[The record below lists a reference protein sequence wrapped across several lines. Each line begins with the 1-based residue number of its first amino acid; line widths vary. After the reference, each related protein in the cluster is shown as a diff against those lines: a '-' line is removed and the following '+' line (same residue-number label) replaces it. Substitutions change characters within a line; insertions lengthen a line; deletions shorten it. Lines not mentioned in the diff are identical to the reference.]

1 MGLESY
7 DLGEIVAQSPHSVVR
22 RAVRRTD
29 GEAVVIKLHTKEYPT
44 TREIGQLEFEHRLLR
59 ALRHPTVVR
68 EYELLAV
75 ADRLALVLEDFGASD
90 LSVRLGRIP
99 LDLFLTVAIGV
110 ARGLEWI
117 HSRGVIHKDVT
128 PRNVLLNPATRQVK
142 LIDFGIATELSQERQ
157 VFAGTNDLEGTL
169 PYISPEQ
176 TGRMNRDLDYRSDYY
191 SLGAT
196 LFELLTGTLPFS
208 APDTMGWVHC
218 HISRPAPS
226 PRDVDPTI
234 PQPVADI
241 VSKLLAKDPDERYQ
255 SSHGL
260 IADLEACERQWT
272 AGRAIAPFRLGYADV
287 PERFQVSQRLF
298 GRQAEVV
305 ALHEAFEEA
314 SAGPAKLLLVAGYS
328 GVGKSA
334 LIHELQKDVVRGRG
348 HFIGG
353 KFDQIDRSL
362 PYGAVVQALR
372 ALVKQLLGEPEEV
385 LATYKR
391 KFGAAMGPNG
401 QVLVELVPELEG
413 ILGPQPP
420 VPALAP
426 REAHTRL
433 HRAFGDLLR
442 GLATADHPIVL
453 FLDDLQWADP
463 ATLELIEHLLCD
475 EALRYLLVIG
485 SYRDNEVQPGHSLRL
500 ALNRIFEKRHD
511 VAREIVLR
519 ALSEDDVNLLVAD
532 TLHCDPESCR
542 SVAAVIAQKTGG
554 NPFFIKELLNLLARD
569 GAFRFVPEQG
579 RWGWDEGEIEK
590 AAVSDNV
597 VDLMVQ
603 RLRRLPAETIEVLRL
618 AACIGNDF
626 DLSWV
631 SRIAGKPAGQV
642 ATALFQAVR
651 ERVLVPVSGAYRLV
665 HDGRTYDEAG
675 LSALSV
681 RYQFQHDRVQQA
693 AYSLVDAAEGPHVHL
708 AIGRLLLATSPAT
721 TNEPPSGRGFSFAG
735 LQSDDRVFETVNH
748 LNLGRALLSDGEER
762 RALSRL
768 NESAAVR
775 AQKTSAYAVAAAY
788 FEAALELLTP
798 DERAADAQ
806 RVFDC
811 ERGRAECIFHSG
823 DPERAESLCALL
835 VESAPD
841 RWAKIAALELKAQ
854 ILQYQ
859 ARLLEAIATL
869 RQGLRLVGVEL
880 PEAMDAVGALIGEG
894 IGKMQAHLARVPV
907 EELVNL
913 PEMTDR
919 EKVTTTRLLFHL
931 VVPAIQA
938 CPPLFVLAE
947 LMMFDLALT
956 AGITHLS
963 CKNFV
968 DCGIIQGPTLGDYDR
983 AYRLGK
989 VAFELLKRE
998 TSRHLGS
1005 AVSFVFAAFVS
1016 HWRAPYRESLQAFA
1030 DAERLGAELG
1040 DNNHL
1045 TYALALSMQRWFFV
1059 GRPLPECEERAA
1071 GAAARLT
1078 RLRATNQRDGLRL
1091 VERAVAR
1098 LRGTSLDETDD
1109 EFTARLEKAG
1119 NAQWLFL
1126 HAHAQCLI
1134 SLVHRDYELA
1144 ARWDAFARQHEAGG
1158 RIQYAFPDHHAL
1170 RILVMARKLRA
1181 AAPDERK
1188 AYDTEIDANLA
1199 RLQTWA
1205 ESCPA
1210 NYAPKHRI
1218 AAAEVARARG
1228 EPLERVLSLH
1238 DEAMHLAGD
1247 DFLPWR
1253 ALANELQAEHWSA
1266 CGQPKLAPVFAM
1278 QAARLYEKWGATVK
1292 VRQMG
1297 ELRPNVVDFPAA
1309 EVSRTLR
1316 VTGSA
1321 GQLRTDAFDM
1331 SALDL
1336 QSMIKATQAISSEV
1350 KRERLLARLMATIV
1364 ENAGAQRGCLVARDE
1379 MSGELRVEARSSL
1392 EDSGLDARQRV
1403 PIAEC
1408 AELSP
1413 DIVRYVARTGK
1424 TVVVDDAVHDE
1435 AYRDDPH
1442 VREHL
1447 VKSVLCTP
1455 ILHQSKLVAVL
1466 YAENNVATHA
1476 FTPQRIRLLQVIAS
1490 QAAIS
1495 ITNARLYDSLEE
1507 RVEERTRELAHKNR
1521 EIAAMLDS
1529 MQQGVFTIDQ
1539 NLQIQTQ
1546 YSAHLEAIVGTGPI
1560 AGSDLIPLLF
1570 RDSNV
1575 DADALRRM
1583 RAALQFSFGVAP
1595 VVAEGNW
1602 SHLVRQFQRVA
1613 ANGERQHFEADWT
1626 VIADDHGIVCKILV
1640 AVRDVTVL
1648 KTLTESVARKARELA
1663 VIGQILDSGVVAF
1676 ERFAASARVLLGEN
1690 MTVLAAPG
1698 DLARADAELLFRN
1711 MHTLKGNSRM
1721 LGLSYLVEAA
1731 HEAEQVHDRD
1741 RRGDAP
1747 SDRARLGAALGRVG
1761 AVLEEYEAVYE
1772 RKVMQLRDSADTRS
1786 TAALAEIG
1794 TVLRSVSEGSL
1805 SSPEA
1810 ICLIGRAMSQ
1820 STAAS
1825 LGDIV
1830 RETGRMLPSLA
1841 RELEKAPPEVDCAD
1855 DGARLNVEWA
1865 QVLRDVLVHAFRNA
1879 IDHGIEPPAIR
1890 ERQGKRASGRI
1901 AVCYRSRERGA
1912 EVVVSDDGRGL
1923 DLTSLRAVLHGV
1935 ACTDEELADKAFV
1948 SGVSTASQV
1957 SSTSGRGIGMDAIRS
1972 SLRKHG
1978 GDARIVLTGPEQQGF
1993 RTFDLVIELPESALD
2008 GRDPSP
2014 ERPVTTPTRRSVPP
2028 TASLAPAADGWPLVP
2043 GAGSSK
2049 RADPK
2054 AN

>member
-1 MGLESY
+1 MGLQSY
-7 DLGEIVAQSPHSVVR
+7 DIGETIAQSANSVVR
-22 RAVRRTD
+22 RAVRRAD
-29 GEAVVIKLHTKEYPT
+29 GERVVIKLHAKEYPT
-44 TREIGQLEFEHRLLR
+44 TREIGQLEFEHRILR
-59 ALRHPTVVR
+59 RLRHPTVVR
-68 EYELLAV
+68 EHELLTV
-75 ADRLALVLEDFGASD
+75 GDRLALVLEDFGASD
-90 LSVRLGRIP
+90 LSVRTGPVP
-99 LDLFLTVAIGV
+99 LDLFLTVAIGI

-142 LIDFGIATELSQERQ
+142 IIDFGIATELSQERQ
-157 VFAGTNDLEGTL
+157 VFDGTTNLEGTL

-196 LFELLTGTLPFS
+196 LFELLTGSLPFS
-208 APDTMGWVHC
+208 APDMMGWVHC

-226 PRDVDPTI
+226 PRDLDPTI

-260 IADLEACERQWT
+260 IADLEACERQW
-272 AGRAIAPFRLGYADV
+272 AKSAAVAPFRLGSADV

-298 GRQAEVV
+298 GRQVEV
-305 ALHEAFEEA
+305 ATLHEAFEEA
-314 SAGPAKLLLVAGYS
+314 SSGPAKLLLVAGYS

-353 KFDQIDRSL
+353 KFDQLDRSL
-362 PYGAVVQALR
+362 PYGALVQALR

-391 KFGAAMGPNG
+391 NFGAAMGPNG
-401 QVLVELVPELEG
+401 QVLVDLVPELEAV
-413 ILGPQPP
+413 LGPQPP
-420 VPALAP
+420 VPVLAP

-453 FLDDLQWADP
+453 FMDDLQWADP

-475 EALRYLLVIG
+475 EALGHLLVIG
-485 SYRDNEVQPGHSLRL
+485 SYRDNEVQPGHALRL
-500 ALNRIFEKRHD
+500 ALSRIGDKRPD
-511 VAREIVLR
+511 VVREIVLR

-532 TLHCDPESCR
+532 TLHCEPESCR
-542 SVAAVIAQKTGG
+542 SVSATIAQKTGG
-554 NPFFIKELLNLLARD
+554 NPFFVKELLNLLARD
-569 GAFRFVPEQG
+569 GAFRFVPERG
-579 RWGWDEGEIEK
+579 RWTWDEERIAE

-603 RLRRLPAETIEVLRL
+603 RLRRLPPETIEVLRL

-642 ATALFQAVR
+642 AAALFEAVR

-675 LSALSV
+675 LTALSV

-693 AYSLVDAAEGPHVHL
+693 AYLLVDEAERPRAHL
-708 AIGRLLLATSPAT
+708 AIGRLLLATAPA
-721 TNEPPSGRGFSFAG
+721 A
-735 LQSDDRVFETVNH
+735 QSDERVFETVNH
-748 LNLGRALLSDGEER
+748 LNLGRSLVSDEDER

-768 NESAAVR
+768 NESAAMR
-775 AQKTSAYAVAAAY
+775 AKKASAYAVGAAY
-788 FEAALELLTP
+788 FAAAVELLTA

-806 RVFDC
+806 RVFEC
-811 ERGRAECIFHSG
+811 ERGRAECIFHAG
-823 DPERAESLCALL
+823 DPERAELLCAAL
-835 VESAPD
+835 EQSAPD
-841 RWAKIAALELKAQ
+841 RWSKIAALELLAQ
-854 ILQYQ
+854 ILDHQ

-869 RQGLRLVGVEL
+869 RRGLRLVGIEL

-919 EKVTTTRLLFHL
+919 EKVTTSRLLYYL
-931 VVPAIQA
+931 VAPSIQA
-938 CPPLFVLAE
+938 CPPLFILAE

-956 AGITHLS
+956 AGVTHMS

-968 DCGIIQGPTLGDYDR
+968 DCGIIQGGILGDHDR

-998 TSRHLGS
+998 TSKPLAS
-1005 AVSFVFAAFVS
+1005 AVSFVFASFVS
-1016 HWRAPYRESLQAFA
+1016 HWRAHYGESLQAFA
-1030 DAERLGAELG
+1030 DAERLGIELG
-1040 DNNHL
+1040 DSPHM
-1045 TYALALSMQRWFFV
+1045 TYALAVGVQRSFFV
-1059 GRPLPECEERAA
+1059 GRPLPECQDKAA

-1078 RLRATNQRDGLRL
+1078 RLRATNQLDGLRL
-1091 VERAVAR
+1091 AERAVLR
-1098 LRGTSLDETDD
+1098 LRGTALDETDD
-1109 EFTARLEKAG
+1109 QFMARLQKNG

-1126 HAHAQCLI
+1126 YAHAQCLV
-1134 SLVHRDYELA
+1134 SLVLRDYDA
-1144 ARWDAFARQHEAGG
+1144 AERWESFATAHEAGG
-1158 RIQYAFPDHHAL
+1158 KIQYSFPDHHAL
-1170 RILVMARKLRA
+1170 RTLILAKKRA
-1181 AAPDERK
+1181 AAGPDER
-1188 AYDTEIDANLA
+1188 AALDGQIDENLA
-1199 RLQTWA
+1199 KLKTWA

-1210 NYAPKHRI
+1210 NYAAKHVL
-1218 AAAEVARARG
+1218 ASAEVARARG

-1238 DEAMHLAGD
+1238 EEALQLAGD

-1253 ALANELQAEHWSA
+1253 ALACELQAEHWTA
-1266 CGQPKLAPVFAM
+1266 CGQPKIAPVFAM
-1278 QAARLYEKWGATVK
+1278 QARRLYEKWGATTK
-1292 VRQMG
+1292 LRQMMR
-1297 ELRPNVVDFPAA
+1297 ELQPAGA
-1309 EVSRTLR
+1309 FD
-1316 VTGSA
+1316 GSA
-1321 GQLRTDAFDM
+1321 AQVSGTHTVGASVTTHRTD
-1331 SALDL
+1331 SLDL
-1336 QSMIKATQAISSEV
+1336 ESMIKATQAISSEV

-1364 ENAGAQRGCLVARDE
+1364 ENAGAQRGCLVSRDE
-1379 MSGELRVEARSSL
+1379 ASGELHVEARSSL
-1392 EDSGLDARQRV
+1392 EDTGLDSRQRI

-1408 AELSP
+1408 EELSP
-1413 DIVRYVARTGK
+1413 DIVRYVARTRT

-1435 AYRDDPH
+1435 AYRDDRH
-1442 VREHL
+1442 VRKHL

-1466 YAENNVATHA
+1466 YAENNAATHA
-1476 FTPQRIRLLQVIAS
+1476 FTPQRLQLLQVIAS

-1495 ITNARLYDSLEE
+1495 ITNARLYDGLEE

-1529 MQQGVFTIDQ
+1529 MQQGLFTIDQ
-1539 NLQIQTQ
+1539 SLKIQPQ

-1560 AGSDLIPLLF
+1560 AGSDLMPLLF

-1575 DADALRRM
+1575 DADTLRRM
-1583 RAALQFSFGVAP
+1583 RAALEFSFGVAP
-1595 VVAEGNW
+1595 FVAESN
-1602 SHLVRQFQRVA
+1602 SDHLVRQFQRVGPD
-1613 ANGERQHFEADWT
+1613 GEPRHFEADWT
-1626 VIADDHGIVCKILV
+1626 LIADDHGTVCRILV

-1648 KTLTESVARKARELA
+1648 KTLTESVARKARELD
-1663 VIGQILDSGVVAF
+1663 VVGQILDSGVGAF
-1676 ERFAASARVLLGEN
+1676 ERFAAGARALLAEN
-1690 MTVLAAPG
+1690 RTVLGAPG
-1698 DLARADAELLFRN
+1698 DVARTDAELLFRN
-1711 MHTLKGNSRM
+1711 MHTLKGNARM
-1721 LGLSYLVEAA
+1721 LGLSHIVEAA
-1731 HEAEQVHDRD
+1731 HEAEQAHARG

-1747 SDRARLGAALGRVG
+1747 SDRAVLGAALAHVA
-1761 AVLEEYEAVYE
+1761 AVLDEYESVYE
-1772 RKVMQLRDSADTRS
+1772 RKVSQLGASADRRS

-1805 SSPEA
+1805 SSSEA
-1810 ICLIGRAMSQ
+1810 IRVIGHALSRGA
-1820 STAAS
+1820 AAS
-1825 LGDIV
+1825 LRDVV

-1841 RELEKAPPEVDCAD
+1841 RELGKAPPEVDCTD
-1855 DGARLNVEWA
+1855 DGARLKVEWA

-1879 IDHGIEPPAIR
+1879 IDHGIEPPVER
-1890 ERQGKRASGRI
+1890 ERHGKRAIGRI
-1901 AVCYRSRERGA
+1901 AVRFRSREKGA

-1923 DLTSLRAVLHGV
+1923 DLASLRAALKGLP
-1935 ACTDEELADKAFV
+1935 CNDEELADKTFL
-1948 SGVSTASQV
+1948 SGVSTASHV
-1957 SSTSGRGIGMDAIRS
+1957 SNTSGRGIGMDAIRS
-1972 SLRKHG
+1972 FLRRNG

-1993 RTFDLVIELPESALD
+1993 RAFDLVIDLPDSALD
-2008 GRDPSP
+2008 GRDTSS
-2014 ERPVTTPTRRSVPP
+2014 ELTAFARRSVPP
-2028 TASLAPAADGWPLVP
+2028 PSLSPAAE
-2043 GAGSSK
+2043 S
-2049 RADPK
+2049 
-2054 AN
+2054 